1 MSVKE
6 KLRGVCVHD
15 LLVIQNENVV
25 MVVEEGHSRGREVF
39 LGDEESL
46 GSSSDLSSQLPHS
59 HREKESQRER
69 EREKDRESKG
79 KSIGEQLCMKIVGEK
94 VRHF

>member
-39 LGDEESL
+39 LGDEEVL

-94 VRHF
+94 VSHF